1 MPTIWW
7 INYSF
12 EILPKG
18 NSSQAALSMLFT
30 FIGFPPQTPFPTS
43 RQSGPRFCSGIH
55 YFKKVTL
62 SSVSYKFWEV
72 QANGGNTI
80 SFNCNL
86 LTTEHVT
93 QFVWMESEGKYVNGA
108 YGKVFSL
115 WKGDT
120 RKSLFLFLRVILCLC
135 VTREQDSKDGSS
147 DTCI

>member
-1 MPTIWW
+1 MPNIWW

-30 FIGFPPQTPFPTS
+30 FIGFPPKTPFPTS

-62 SSVSYKFWEV
+62 SSVSHKFWEV

-80 SFNCNL
+80 FLTVICLQLSMWPSLCGWKVKGNMLMGHMGKFPHYEKEIQGKDSSF
-86 LTTEHVT
+86 
-93 QFVWMESEGKYVNGA
+93 FYVWY
-108 YGKVFSL
+108 
-115 WKGDT
+115 
-120 RKSLFLFLRVILCLC
+120 C
-135 VTREQDSKDGSS
+135 V
-147 DTCI
+147 CA